1 MKSSLTQC
9 VDSETAKAMMKDY
22 HIGTL
27 NKASQQILA
36 NDPQNEQP
44 SEQRKVFLDPKS
56 WSKAFLLEK
65 KVASRDT
72 GIFTFKL
79 NHAAQTLGL
88 PIGQHLMLKIQD
100 SSAAKRAIIRAYT
113 PISATSQAGSL
124 DLLVKI
130 YSATPTSSGGQMT
143 TVLDALPLDSVVE
156 FKGPIGKFEY
166 RGRGTAVIG
175 GKLRAVSSFP
185 MICGG
190 SGITPIFQVLRAVV
204 QDPEDT
210 TSCVVLY
217 GNRQEEDILCR
228 EELDGFAAAD
238 RNKCTLVHTLSKP
251 SKDWAGRRGRI
262 GTELLN
268 EFVVPKHG
276 SVALIC
282 GPEAM
287 EKSVR
292 KVLLEM
298 GWKESNLV
306 FF

>member
-1 MKSSLTQC
+1 
-9 VDSETAKAMMKDY
+9 MKDY

-27 NKASQQILA
+27 NKASQKLLA
-36 NDPQNEQP
+36 NGPQNDQP
-44 SEQRKVFLDPKS
+44 SEQRTVFLDPKS

-79 NHAAQTLGL
+79 NHSAQTLGL

-100 SSAAKRAIIRAYT
+100 SSATNRAIIRAYT
-113 PISATSQAGSL
+113 PISATFQTGTL

-130 YSATPTSSGGQMT
+130 YSPTLTTSGGKMT

-166 RGRGTAVIG
+166 RGRGTAVVD
-175 GKLRAVSSFP
+175 GKLRAVSSFH

-190 SGITPIFQVLRAVV
+190 SGVTPIFQVLRAVM
-204 QDPEDT
+204 QDPADT

-217 GNRQEEDILCR
+217 GNRQAEDILCK
-228 EELDGFAAAD
+228 EELDGFAAAGRD
-238 RNKCTLVHTLSKP
+238 KCTLVHTLSKP
-251 SKDWAGRRGRI
+251 SGDWMGRRGRI
-262 GTELLN
+262 DKELLN